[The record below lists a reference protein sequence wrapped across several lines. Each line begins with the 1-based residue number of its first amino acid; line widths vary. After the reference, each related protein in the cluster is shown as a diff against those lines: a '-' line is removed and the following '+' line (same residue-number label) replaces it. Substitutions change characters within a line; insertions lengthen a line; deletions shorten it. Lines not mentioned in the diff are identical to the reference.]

1 MCLLETKALNLLT
14 CQDDFCGRE
23 KKDDRK
29 IDFAANQVFD
39 LTLVQVMLWST
50 SMAFQTILAE
60 YQYSRK
66 ILNYFSVHITI
77 SN

>member
-39 LTLVQVMLWST
+39 LTFVQVMLWS
-50 SMAFQTILAE
+50 I
-60 YQYSRK
+60 
-66 ILNYFSVHITI
+66 ITI
-77 SN
+77 MLLKHVNLNNSWFEAQNNDT